1 MTTGFDRRTER
12 GSDDPETIR
21 SIAVTVDD
29 VVTALEARQRSDTEA
44 VLRVTPPFAGRMRAR
59 LHVVGG
65 EGEYDDGIEPIHLRP
80 ERFVSPD
87 VPSVPTVDETADELR
102 ARGEYSVDDH
112 RAFHADVVESWR
124 ETVREALVGQVAV
137 EAAAASHAVTVK
149 YLDGGRE

>member
-1 MTTGFDRRTER
+1 MTTGFDRRTEH
-12 GSDDPETIR
+12 GSDDPGAIR

-65 EGEYDDGIEPIHLRP
+65 EGGYDAGTEPIHLRP
-80 ERFVSPD
+80 ERFVDPG
-87 VPSVPTVDETADELR
+87 VPPVPTVDETADELR
-102 ARGEYSVDDH
+102 ERGEYSVDDH

-124 ETVREALVGQVAV
+124 ETVREALVGQVTV
-137 EAAAASHAVTVK
+137 ETAATEHAITVK
-149 YLDGGRE
+149 YLDGQRE